1 MCEVIVSQANDGM
14 GTSVSIMCLPIS
26 LLSIQID
33 LFHLAC
39 PVKRQLCRSEL
50 SLHIYACT
58 LELCNCSEQQ
68 QHPEMEYCIR
78 SGFSGFFFISGKE
91 MFSFSVS
98 GSCQGVI
105 QFVQLQPKPIYRYHY
120 YSPIAITK
128 CVCSGNMRL
137 STCCKNKC
145 RLPQRSINHRNFLYA
160 AAYYCIIYSSESS
173 GGAAFIS
180 LSLCYQLLS
189 WFPAILSMNIVVIL
203 NCLDCRTIINKQN
216 K

>member
-78 SGFSGFFFISGKE
+78 SGFSGFFFYLWKRNVFF
-91 MFSFSVS
+91 FSFRFMLGGHSV
-98 GSCQGVI
+98 C
-105 QFVQLQPKPIYRYHY
+105 
-120 YSPIAITK
+120 AA
-128 CVCSGNMRL
+128 
-137 STCCKNKC
+137 STQTN
-145 RLPQRSINHRNFLYA
+145 LP
-160 AAYYCIIYSSESS
+160 
-173 GGAAFIS
+173 
-180 LSLCYQLLS
+180 LSLLLS
-189 WFPAILSMNIVVIL
+189 NSHNKV
-203 NCLDCRTIINKQN
+203 CLFRKYEAVHMLQ